1 MTHEESPKTPK
12 THCAGI
18 ALKDYKVKSLWKDLK
33 RPHWVKRVGWNIKNY
48 LRKKKTEA
56 ECLVNERIFCTEK
69 VVWTSLNK
77 ISCSWFSSSQVLLYS
92 SQSSLQQFLT
102 EICIGTSGRKYSE
115 EKGWYNI
122 VIGRIQG
129 IIAPQFKFSNSK
141 PQSSLVR
148 QLLPSSSLIFHL
160 EAAVNDSSI
169 ESI

>member
-1 MTHEESPKTPK
+1 M
-12 THCAGI
+12 
-18 ALKDYKVKSLWKDLK
+18 
-33 RPHWVKRVGWNIKNY
+33 Y
-48 LRKKKTEA
+48 L
-56 ECLVNERIFCTEK
+56 
-69 VVWTSLNK
+69 
-77 ISCSWFSSSQVLLYS
+77 

-102 EICIGTSGRKYSE
+102 EICIGTSERKYSE